1 MLAPTNNSSRKTAPS
16 QPGIFNRKRRP
27 TPPISM
33 ITFFNLLSLIFYL
46 VFCQRSTEPL
56 EKALPEQEFTLAVE
70 SAEVTEVWLKLL
82 VQPLDERISYLVQRG
97 DTHTV
102 FSGKLLKHD
111 TLLHD
116 FNLQPARDY
125 EYKAYRLVDGHK
137 LPPPVIVTTT
147 TMDTTSHDF
156 TWQIF
161 EFGEKGSSV
170 FYDVAIID
178 ENNIWA
184 VGEILTADT
193 YTYDSLGNFIQ
204 PYNAAHWDG
213 ERWELKRIQFKGNPV
228 EYPRI
233 LSLLTFSEND
243 IWFTNGG
250 SFVHFDG
257 NSYKYD
263 FSVNPLLNGY
273 LTKLWG
279 TDKANIYAIGINGTI
294 VHYNGV
300 SWRRIE
306 SSTNLG
312 LTDIWGGANNK
323 IYTVGLNYGQAL
335 GVVLKYNGH
344 AFQKLIEGY
353 VEGNGY
359 NPSQLFK
366 TQLYGLTE
374 GVWLDEHGTV
384 YTVGNL
390 MYQYKRGK
398 WDFVRTLPENFL
410 GGDPDNTYRA
420 YLHAIRGNAS
430 NDIFIFG
437 ESETLIHFNGLT
449 WKRLGPPYLPWSYN
463 FWYNGD
469 VKGNLAVGVGKTAGA
484 ARIIKLWR

>member
-16 QPGIFNRKRRP
+16 QPGIFNRNRLP

-70 SAEVTEVWLKLL
+70 SAEVTGVWLKLL

-137 LPPPVIVTTT
+137 LGPPLVVTTT

-161 EFGEKGSSV
+161 EFGGTGGSSV
-170 FYDVAIID
+170 LYDVAIID

-184 VGEILTADT
+184 VGEIYIAEDALPH
-193 YTYDSLGNFIQ
+193 L
-204 PYNAAHWDG
+204 PYNAVHWNG
-213 ERWELKRIQFKGNPV
+213 QKWELIRVPYIYEGKPFHHPLRFVFSFDEEVWFGGNGIV
-228 EYPRI
+228 KLRGH
-233 LSLLTFSEND
+233 TFSNVEIPLSAWGNVAINKAFGFKNKD
-243 IWFTNGG
+243 VYIIGDQG
-250 SFVHFDG
+250 HIAHYDG
-257 NSYKYD
+257 Q
-263 FSVNPLLNGY
+263 
-273 LTKLWG
+273 
-279 TDKANIYAIGINGTI
+279 
-294 VHYNGV
+294 

>member
-1 MLAPTNNSSRKTAPS
+1 MLAPTNNSSKKTAPP
-16 QPGIFNRKRRP
+16 QPGIFNRKRPR
-27 TPPISM
+27 TPPISI
-33 ITFFNLLSLIFYL
+33 ITFFFHFSFPALAGCLSAIFFL
-46 VFCQRSTEPL
+46 FSCQRSTEPL
-56 EKALPEQEFTLAVE
+56 IIPAALQIE
-70 SAEVTEVWLKLL
+70 AEGVTCTEVWLRLKGE
-82 VQPLDERISYLVQRG
+82 DEYY
-97 DTHTV
+97 
-102 FSGKLLKHD
+102 GKTLQLYRSDSLIIDRKWTRND
-111 TLLHD
+111 TLLLD
-116 FNLQPARDY
+116 EDLEPSTSYSYIAKIVDDKNLLGQS
-125 EYKAYRLVDGHK
+125 
-137 LPPPVIVTTT
+137 PVISVT

-161 EFGEKGSSV
+161 EFGGEKGSSV
-170 FYDVAIID
+170 LYDVAIIN

-184 VGEILTADT
+184 VGEIYIAE
-193 YTYDSLGNFIQ
+193 DSLPHL
-204 PYNAAHWDG
+204 PYNAVHWNG
-213 ERWELKRIQFKGNPV
+213 VEWELRRIQFKGNPV

-312 LTDIWGGANNK
+312 LTDIWGGSNNE

-359 NPSQLFK
+359 DPSQLFK

-390 MYQYKRGK
+390 MYQYKQGK
-398 WDFVRTLPENFL
+398 WDFVRTLSENFL

-449 WKRLGPPYLPWSYN
+449 WKRVGPSYLPWSYN

-469 VKGNLAVGVGKTAGA
+469 VKGNLAVAVGKTAGS